1 MPGVFISETTL
12 IYEFVM
18 ALELRQSLGLVQQL
32 VMTPQLQQAIKLLQ
46 LSRLELL
53 ETISQE
59 MEENP
64 VLEESADGE
73 SEQDDGTDVKSEQD
87 QGSDTEKDEATEEP
101 PPALPEVTVEERA
114 RDDVDWEAYLTEYNT
129 GWAEPQY
136 EERDTP
142 SFENITDTKTNLS
155 SHLIWQLNMSS
166 MDEVQQEI
174 GTHIIGNLDENGY
187 LDISL
192 EEISQVTGH
201 PLEKVIETLTLIQTF
216 DPVGVA
222 ARDARESLL
231 IQARFQNL
239 GGSMVETIIMD
250 HLKNLE
256 DKRYNRIAA
265 SLSASLEE
273 VIAAVSVIEGL
284 DPRPGRAYLNEEII
298 YITPDIYVFKV
309 GDDYEIVQNEDGLPK
324 LRINSYYKKL
334 LQNKGALSEDANEYI
349 QEKLRSAAWLIK
361 SINQRQRTLFRVTES
376 IVNFQREFLDK
387 GITHLKPL
395 VLRNVAEDIEMHEST
410 VSRVT
415 TNKYVYTPQGL
426 FELKFFFNSSIR
438 RLDGDDLASESVKE
452 HIRSI
457 IKNED
462 KAKPHSDKE
471 IEKMMKRLNIN
482 VARRTVA
489 KYRESMAILPSRKR
503 KDPLLKLTS
512 LKM

>member
-1 MPGVFISETTL
+1 
-12 IYEFVM
+12 M
-18 ALELRQSLGLVQQL
+18 ALELRQSLSLTQQL

-53 ETISQE
+53 ETVSQE

-64 VLEESADGE
+64 VLEEGADGE
-73 SEQDDGTDVKSEQD
+73 SEQDEERDA
-87 QGSDTEKDEATEEP
+87 EKDEESEEP

-129 GWAEPQY
+129 GWAEPRY
-136 EERDTP
+136 EERDAP

-166 MDEVQQEI
+166 MDEVQKEI
-174 GTHIIGNLDENGY
+174 GIHIIGNLDENGY
-187 LDISL
+187 LDIPL
-192 EEISQVTGH
+192 EEISKVTGH
-201 PLEKVIETLTLIQTF
+201 PLKKVIETLRLIQAF

-222 ARDARESLL
+222 ARDTRESLL

-239 GGSMVETIIMD
+239 EGTIVEKMIME
-250 HLKNLE
+250 HLKDLE
-256 DKRYNRIAA
+256 EKKYKRIAD
-265 SLSASLEE
+265 SLLVTVQD
-273 VIAAVSVIEGL
+273 VIAAVSVIQGL
-284 DPRPGRAYLNEEII
+284 DPRPGRVYLNEEII
-298 YITPDIYVFKV
+298 YITPDIYVVNV
-309 GDDYEIVQNEDGLPK
+309 GDNYEIVPNEDGLPK
-324 LRINSYYKKL
+324 LRINSYYKRL
-334 LQNKGALSEDANEYI
+334 LQNKGSLSEETNAYI

-376 IVNFQREFLDK
+376 IVRFQREFLDK
-387 GITHLKPL
+387 GITHLRPL

-438 RLDGDDLASESVKE
+438 RIDGEALASESVKE
-452 HIRSI
+452 HIRNI
-457 IKNED
+457 IKKED
-462 KAKPHSDKE
+462 RAKPYSDKE
-471 IEKMMKRLNIN
+471 IEKMMKGLNIN

-489 KYRESMAILPSRKR
+489 KYRESMAILTSRKR
-503 KDPLLKLTS
+503 REPLLR
-512 LKM
+512 

>member
-1 MPGVFISETTL
+1 
-12 IYEFVM
+12 M
-18 ALELRQSLGLVQQL
+18 ALELRQSLSLTQQL

-53 ETISQE
+53 ETVSQE

-64 VLEESADGE
+64 VLEEGADGE
-73 SEQDDGTDVKSEQD
+73 SEQDEERDA
-87 QGSDTEKDEATEEP
+87 EKDEASEEP

-129 GWAEPQY
+129 GWAEPRY
-136 EERDTP
+136 EERDAP

-166 MDEVQQEI
+166 MDEVQKEI
-174 GTHIIGNLDENGY
+174 GIHIIGNLDENGY
-187 LDISL
+187 LDIPL
-192 EEISQVTGH
+192 EEISKVTGH
-201 PLEKVIETLTLIQTF
+201 PLKKVIETLRLIQAF

-222 ARDARESLL
+222 ARDIRESLL

-239 GGSMVETIIMD
+239 EGTIVEKMIME
-250 HLKNLE
+250 HLKDLE
-256 DKRYNRIAA
+256 EKKYKRIAD
-265 SLSASLEE
+265 SLLVTVQD
-273 VIAAVSVIEGL
+273 VIAAVSVIQGL
-284 DPRPGRAYLNEEII
+284 DPRPGRVYLNEEII
-298 YITPDIYVFKV
+298 YITPDIYVVNV
-309 GDDYEIVQNEDGLPK
+309 GDNYEIVPNEDGLPK
-324 LRINSYYKKL
+324 LRINSYYKRL
-334 LQNKGALSEDANEYI
+334 LQNKGSLSEETNAYI

-376 IVNFQREFLDK
+376 IVRFQREFLDK
-387 GITHLKPL
+387 GITHLRPL

-438 RLDGDDLASESVKE
+438 RIDGEALASESVKE
-452 HIRSI
+452 HIRNI
-457 IKNED
+457 IKKED
-462 KAKPHSDKE
+462 RAKPYSDKE
-471 IEKMMKRLNIN
+471 IEKMMKGLNIN

-489 KYRESMAILPSRKR
+489 KYRESMAILTSRKR
-503 KDPLLKLTS
+503 REPLLR
-512 LKM
+512 

>member
-1 MPGVFISETTL
+1 MRTL

-18 ALELRQSLGLVQQL
+18 ALELRQSLSLTQQL

-64 VLEESADGE
+64 VLEEGADEE
-73 SEQDDGTDVKSEQD
+73 SEQDEGGDGKSEQD
-87 QGSDTEKDEATEEP
+87 EGRDAGKDEPSEEP

-129 GWAEPQY
+129 GWAEPRY
-136 EERDTP
+136 EERDAP
-142 SFENITDTKTNLS
+142 SLENITDTKTNLS

-166 MDEVQQEI
+166 MDEAQKEI
-174 GTHIIGNLDENGY
+174 GIHIIGNLDENGY
-187 LDISL
+187 LDIPL
-192 EEISQVTGH
+192 EEISQITGH
-201 PLEKVIETLTLIQTF
+201 PLKKVIETLRLIQAF

-231 IQARFQNL
+231 IQTRFQNL
-239 GGSMVETIIMD
+239 GGTIVEKMIME
-250 HLKNLE
+250 HLKDLE
-256 DKRYNRIAA
+256 EKRYDRIAD
-265 SLSASLEE
+265 SLLVPVED
-273 VIAAVSVIEGL
+273 VVAAVSVIQGL
-284 DPRPGRAYLNEEII
+284 DPRPGRVYLNEEII
-298 YITPDIYVFKV
+298 YITPDIYVVNV
-309 GDDYEIVQNEDGLPK
+309 GDNYEIVTNEDGLPK

-334 LQNKGALSEDANEYI
+334 LQNKGSLSEETNAYI

-376 IVNFQREFLDK
+376 IVRFQREFFDK

-415 TNKYVYTPQGL
+415 TNKYVNTPQGL
-426 FELKFFFNSSIR
+426 FELKFFFNSSIGMF
-438 RLDGDDLASESVKE
+438 DGGALASESVKE
-452 HIRSI
+452 HIRNI

-462 KAKPHSDKE
+462 KAKPYSDKE
-471 IEKMMKRLNIN
+471 IEKTMKRLNIN

-503 KDPLLKLTS
+503 REPLLK
-512 LKM
+512 

>member
-1 MPGVFISETTL
+1 
-12 IYEFVM
+12 M
-18 ALELRQSLGLVQQL
+18 ALELRQSLGLAQQL

-53 ETISQE
+53 ETVSQE

-64 VLEESADGE
+64 VLEEGADGE
-73 SEQDDGTDVKSEQD
+73 SEQDEERDA
-87 QGSDTEKDEATEEP
+87 EKNEPSEEP

-129 GWAEPQY
+129 GWAEPRY
-136 EERDTP
+136 EERDAP

-166 MDEVQQEI
+166 MDEVQKEI
-174 GTHIIGNLDENGY
+174 GIHIIGNLDEDGY
-187 LDISL
+187 LDIPL
-192 EEISQVTGH
+192 EEISKVTGR
-201 PLEKVIETLTLIQTF
+201 PLKKVIEILHLIQAF

-239 GGSMVETIIMD
+239 EGTIVEKMIME
-250 HLKNLE
+250 HLKDLE
-256 DKRYNRIAA
+256 EKKYERIAD
-265 SLSASLEE
+265 SLLVTIED
-273 VIAAVSVIEGL
+273 VIAAVSVIQGL
-284 DPRPGRAYLNEEII
+284 DPRPGRVYLNEEII
-298 YITPDIYVFKV
+298 YITPDIYVVNV
-309 GDDYEIVQNEDGLPK
+309 GDNYEIVPNEDGLPK
-324 LRINSYYKKL
+324 LRINGYYKRL
-334 LQNKGALSEDANEYI
+334 LQNKGSLSEETNAYI

-376 IVNFQREFLDK
+376 IVRFQREFLDK

-438 RLDGDDLASESVKE
+438 RLDGEALASESVKE
-452 HIRSI
+452 HIRKI

-471 IEKMMKRLNIN
+471 IEKMMKGLNIN

-503 KDPLLKLTS
+503 RDPMLK
-512 LKM
+512 

>member
-1 MPGVFISETTL
+1 
-12 IYEFVM
+12 M
-18 ALELRQSLGLVQQL
+18 ALELRQSLSLTQQL

-53 ETISQE
+53 ETVSQE

-64 VLEESADGE
+64 VLEEGADGE
-73 SEQDDGTDVKSEQD
+73 SEQDEERDA
-87 QGSDTEKDEATEEP
+87 EKDEASEEP

-129 GWAEPQY
+129 GWAEPRY
-136 EERDTP
+136 EERDAP

-166 MDEVQQEI
+166 MDEVQKEI
-174 GTHIIGNLDENGY
+174 GIHIIGNLDENGY
-187 LDISL
+187 LDIPL
-192 EEISQVTGH
+192 EEISKVTGH
-201 PLEKVIETLTLIQTF
+201 PLKKVIETLRLIQAF

-222 ARDARESLL
+222 ARDTRESLL

-239 GGSMVETIIMD
+239 EGTIVEKMIME
-250 HLKNLE
+250 HLKDLE
-256 DKRYNRIAA
+256 EKKYKRIAD
-265 SLSASLEE
+265 SLLVTVQD
-273 VIAAVSVIEGL
+273 VIAAVSVIQGL
-284 DPRPGRAYLNEEII
+284 DPRPGRVYLNEEII
-298 YITPDIYVFKV
+298 YITPDIYVVNV
-309 GDDYEIVQNEDGLPK
+309 GDNYEIVPNEDGLPK
-324 LRINSYYKKL
+324 LRINSYYKRL
-334 LQNKGALSEDANEYI
+334 LQNKGSLSEETNAYI

-376 IVNFQREFLDK
+376 IVRFQREFLDK
-387 GITHLKPL
+387 GITHLRPL

-438 RLDGDDLASESVKE
+438 RIDGEALASESVKE
-452 HIRSI
+452 HIRNI
-457 IKNED
+457 IKKED
-462 KAKPHSDKE
+462 RAKPYSDKE
-471 IEKMMKRLNIN
+471 IEKMMKGLNIN

-489 KYRESMAILPSRKR
+489 KYRESMAILTSRKR
-503 KDPLLKLTS
+503 REPLLR
-512 LKM
+512 

>member
-1 MPGVFISETTL
+1 
-12 IYEFVM
+12 M
-18 ALELRQSLGLVQQL
+18 ALELRQSLGLTQQL

-53 ETISQE
+53 ETVSQE

-64 VLEESADGE
+64 VLEEGSDEE
-73 SEQDDGTDVKSEQD
+73 SEQDGERDA
-87 QGSDTEKDEATEEP
+87 EKDEPSEEP

-114 RDDVDWEAYLTEYNT
+114 RDDVDWETYLTEYNT
-129 GWAEPQY
+129 GWAEPRY
-136 EERDTP
+136 EERDAP

-166 MDEVQQEI
+166 MDKAQQEI
-174 GTHIIGNLDENGY
+174 GIHIIGNLDEDGY
-187 LDISL
+187 LDIPL

-201 PLEKVIETLTLIQTF
+201 PLKKVIETLSLIQAF

-239 GGSMVETIIMD
+239 EGTIVEKMIME
-250 HLKNLE
+250 HLKDLE
-256 DKRYNRIAA
+256 EKRYDRIAD
-265 SLSASLEE
+265 SLSVSLQD
-273 VIAAVSVIEGL
+273 VVAAVSIIQGL
-284 DPRPGRAYLNEEII
+284 DPRPGRLYLNEEII
-298 YITPDIYVFKV
+298 YITPDIYVVNV
-309 GDDYEIVQNEDGLPK
+309 GDDYEIIANDDGLPK
-324 LRINSYYKKL
+324 LRINGYYKKL
-334 LQNKGALSEDANEYI
+334 LQNKGSLSEETNAYI

-376 IVNFQREFLDK
+376 IVRFQREFLDK
-387 GITHLKPL
+387 GITHLKHL

-438 RLDGDDLASESVKE
+438 RLDGEALASESVKE
-452 HIRSI
+452 HIRKI

-471 IEKMMKRLNIN
+471 IEKMMRRLNIN

-503 KDPLLKLTS
+503 RDPMLK
-512 LKM
+512 